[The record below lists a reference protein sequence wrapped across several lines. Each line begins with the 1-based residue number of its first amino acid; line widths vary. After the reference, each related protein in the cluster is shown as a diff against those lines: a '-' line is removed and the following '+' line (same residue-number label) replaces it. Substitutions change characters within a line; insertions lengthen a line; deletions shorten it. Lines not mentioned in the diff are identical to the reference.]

1 MNVHHLEL
9 FFYVARH
16 GGISKAVRHI
26 PYGIQQPAVSGQ
38 ILALEQDIGKR
49 LFERTPFRLTREGE
63 ELYAFIEPFFSHLGT
78 MAARLQKQAEPQ
90 LRIGASEVVL
100 RDYLPA
106 ILGRFRATHPRLRV
120 TLRSG
125 FQAQMEAA
133 LQERELDLAVVPLEN
148 RPPARIQCQR
158 LVQLPLVLL
167 VPKTCRI
174 KSAAELWARGQVEET
189 LISLPPSESVCRN
202 FRKGLK
208 RLKVDW
214 PTVMEASSLEL
225 VSQYVAN
232 GYGLGVTVG
241 AGSVMKNPKVRVL
254 SLEGFE
260 PVVIA
265 VLWNSKPE
273 PLVAEAVGE
282 MKAYARQLWPEQA
295 LEG

>member
-38 ILALEQDIGKR
+38 MLALEQDIGKR
-49 LFERTPFRLTREGE
+49 LFERTPFRLTPAGE
-63 ELYAFIEPFFSHLGT
+63 ELYAFVEPFFANMET
-78 MAARLQKQAEPQ
+78 MAGRLRKQAEPQ

-106 ILGRFRATHPRLRV
+106 ILGRLRAAYPTLRV

-125 FQAQMEAA
+125 LQAQMEAA
-133 LQERELDLAVVPLEN
+133 LQERELDLAVVPLDN
-148 RPPARIQCQR
+148 RPPARIHCQR
-158 LVQLPLVLL
+158 LVKLPLMLL
-167 VPKTCRI
+167 VPKASRI
-174 KSAAELWARGQVEET
+174 KAAGELWARGQVEET

-202 FRKGLK
+202 FRAGLK
-208 RLKVDW
+208 RLKIEW

-254 SLEGFE
+254 PLEGFD
-260 PVVIA
+260 PLVIA
-265 VLWNSKPE
+265 ALWQNKPE
-273 PLVAEAVGE
+273 PLVAEAIEE
-282 MKAYARQLWPEQA
+282 MVTQARLLWPEQA
-295 LEG
+295 AE